1 MKDEQQPGRKRQSL
15 NVRKM
20 ARQYERTKGKKRNH
34 RSFAEKLRKYE
45 VRAEGYE
52 FVPAMMHLV
61 GRYLADLPAAKR
73 TDMDKSLAAALDA
86 IPGAKKVLKIAAKNY
101 AGLPRELKRR
111 VFSPA
116 YLDLKVE
123 QAIDV
128 PEVASIVQRSRLLR
142 NLNVRAVGSV
152 LAPPDRTPTK
162 DGHKGC
168 CCCCCGTSPDQPD
181 PRPTT
186 PPNQY
191 ELTFTK
197 LYCVD
202 ESDPEFFGSDEPYV
216 VFGIIS
222 EEMAEAGT
230 AAVAVHSP
238 VYEDVDDGDTRPPS
252 GDQNLRLFGFT
263 GPRAIDSS
271 VLITASCFENDLGDV
286 SDTTDGVRS
295 ALTTAA
301 TTAAGAGGVAGWI
314 VAGAAAIAIG
324 VTFLIDLFGADDQIS
339 DTIPLSLT
347 EAQADATTAAVN
359 PSIFPPLHFDGGDD
373 DGIYDVY
380 LKLRRA

>member
-1 MKDEQQPGRKRQSL
+1 MNDEPIYRRKL
-15 NVRKM
+15 
-20 ARQYERTKGKKRNH
+20 ARLYERPKGKKRRH
-34 RSFAEKLRKYE
+34 RSLPEKLRKYE

-61 GRYLADLPAAKR
+61 NRYLADLPADKR
-73 TDMDKSLAAALDA
+73 TDMDRNLAAALDG
-86 IPGAKKVLKIAAKNY
+86 IPGAKDALRIAAKSH

-116 YLDLKVE
+116 YLDLKID
-123 QAIDV
+123 QAIDI

-142 NLNVRAVGSV
+142 NLNVRAVGGV

-162 DGHKGC
+162 GDHKS
-168 CCCCCGTSPDQPD
+168 CCCCCGPSGDTPGD
-181 PRPTT
+181 PKPPT

-191 ELTFTK
+191 ELTFAK

-216 VFGIIS
+216 VFGIIT

-230 AAVAVHSP
+230 AAVGVHSP
-238 VYEDVDDGDTRPPS
+238 VYEDVDDGDTRPS
-252 GDQNLRLFGFT
+252 GGDQNLRLFGFT

-271 VLITASCFENDLGDV
+271 MLVTASCFENDLGDV
-286 SDTTDGVRS
+286 SDTTDKVRS

-324 VTFLIDLFGADDQIS
+324 VSYLVDLFGADDQIS

-347 EAQADATTAAVN
+347 EAQADALTAGVN
-359 PSIFPPLHFDGGDD
+359 PSFFAPLHFDGGDD